1 MGRAVPG
8 DEKLHEL
15 YERAGFRGVFD
26 ARGPK
31 GVEDILNSWA
41 TVQPTTLQAGDGRS
55 IGIGAEFCYFG
66 GPSIFTRRPM
76 GVAITLGASQRHY
89 GSPHK
94 HVFLPAEA
102 DDFVKSLMEVAENTD
117 YRSVSPD
124 GRRNVLQVPLAN
136 YWFHA
141 SRVHWHGVRQELPK
155 IPPIVISRSP
165 ASEDADTVSLNFPGD
180 SNSSGPITIATF
192 GCGLVRQLV
201 QETTGEV
208 ARFEQAKA
216 RADRVIARGSRTH
229 SGRS

>member
-1 MGRAVPG
+1 MPG

-31 GVEDILNSWA
+31 GVEDILNDWS
-41 TVQPTTLQAGDGRS
+41 TVQPTTLEAGDGRS

-66 GPSIFTRRPM
+66 GPSIFTRGPM
-76 GVAITLGASQRHY
+76 GVAITLVASQRHY

-102 DDFVKSLMEVAENTD
+102 DDFVKSLMEVAENTN

-124 GRRNVLQVPLAN
+124 GRRTVLQVPLAN
-136 YWFHA
+136 YWIHA
-141 SRVHWHGVRQELPK
+141 PRVHWQGVRQEMPK

-165 ASEDADTVSLNFPGD
+165 ASERADTVSLDFPGD
-180 SNSSGPITIATF
+180 SSFSGPITIATVE
-192 GCGLVRQLV
+192 CGRLRQLV
-201 QETTGEV
+201 QEAKDEV
-208 ARFEQAKA
+208 ARFERAKA
-216 RADRVIARGSRTH
+216 RADRVIARRSSARA
-229 SGRS
+229 GRR